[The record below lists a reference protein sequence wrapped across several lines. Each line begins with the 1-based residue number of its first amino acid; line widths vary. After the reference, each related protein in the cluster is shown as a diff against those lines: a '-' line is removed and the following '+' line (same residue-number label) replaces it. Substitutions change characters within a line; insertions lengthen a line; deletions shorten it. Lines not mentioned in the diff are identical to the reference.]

1 MERSEGEAD
10 AAQEEATYEKELNR
24 ARSGRANL
32 PYRPDDRDLD
42 ATVRFYCGPLGMPLA
57 RGKGA
62 TPVHGRHYL
71 FDAGG
76 FLIGFFELPAHA
88 APAAPPGWSRAFG
101 FLPGAFQHLALA
113 VMDEVSLE
121 ALRARLVATGV
132 EATDW
137 LHEGLMRQFLFADN
151 NGIVWEVTRTP
162 EGEGTSAG
170 CVFDDA
176 DPVPAARKIRA
187 EGRLRR

>member
-1 MERSEGEAD
+1 MMERSEGEAD

-101 FLPGAFQHLALA
+101 FLPGAFQHL
-113 VMDEVSLE
+113 
-121 ALRARLVATGV
+121 
-132 EATDW
+132 W
-137 LHEGLMRQFLFADN
+137 
-151 NGIVWEVTRTP
+151 TR
-162 EGEGTSAG
+162 SAW
-170 CVFDDA
+170 
-176 DPVPAARKIRA
+176 RRS
-187 EGRLRR
+187 GRGWLRRGWKRPIGCTRG